1 MKKLNWGYME
11 LSDSGTSLK
20 VVISPREAGFTRV
33 ILKDIQQKLVVLFEK
48 LGLEVRRIK
57 K

>member
-1 MKKLNWGYME
+1 MKKLDWGYME

-20 VVISPREAGFTRV
+20 IIIIPQQSGFTRV
-33 ILKDIQQKLVVLFEK
+33 ILRDIQQKLVTFFEK